1 MSLAIKY
8 SLNTIGLIAAMKTVE
23 SSYSS
28 KLKWTKRNKNSKN
41 YGDSTSPYK
50 IKITFKSKA
59 RPSKS
64 SRKSIQFNTIEER

>member
-8 SLNTIGLIAAMKTVE
+8 SPNTIGLIAVMKTVE

-41 YGDSTSPYK
+41 FGDSTSPYK

-64 SRKSIQFNTIEER
+64 SRKSIQSNTIEEH